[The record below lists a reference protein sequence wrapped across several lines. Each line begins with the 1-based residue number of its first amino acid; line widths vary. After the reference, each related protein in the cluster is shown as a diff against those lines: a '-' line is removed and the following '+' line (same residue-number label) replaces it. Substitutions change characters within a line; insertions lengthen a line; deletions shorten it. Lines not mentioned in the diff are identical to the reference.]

1 MIKTGFLQAA
11 TIGAVI
17 TLAAGC
23 YSGRQ
28 YPPPPP
34 PRHFN
39 ASVSLIIHPGPGI
52 IISRY
57 YDGRY
62 YYRSPH
68 GYVYWRGYDN
78 RYYLDRRYIGKARY
92 NQREYNDWRYN
103 GRKKYRR
110 R

>member
-1 MIKTGFLQAA
+1 MIKTGILQAA
-11 TIGAVI
+11 MIGTVLI
-17 TLAAGC
+17 LAAGC
-23 YSGRQ
+23 YSGRH

-34 PRHFN
+34 RYNSP
-39 ASVSLIIHPGPGI
+39 SISLIIHAGPGI

-57 YDGRY
+57 HDGRY

-78 RYYLDRRYIGKARY
+78 RYYLDRRYVGKARY
-92 NQREYNDWRYN
+92 SQREYNDWRYH